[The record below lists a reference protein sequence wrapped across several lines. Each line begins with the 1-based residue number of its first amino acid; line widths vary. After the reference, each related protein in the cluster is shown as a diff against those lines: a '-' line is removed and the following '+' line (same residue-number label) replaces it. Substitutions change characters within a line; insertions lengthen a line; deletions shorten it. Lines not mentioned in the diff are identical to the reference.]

1 MVWNLKH
8 TYGVKDIPLS
18 AALSP
23 AELYSSVTENYM
35 DILKEKL
42 EKDQDFYRNAEEI
55 KEVDDQLSQ
64 ISSFVIIKGNDEIFY
79 IGIEH
84 EEDDVL
90 QVLPAAFF
98 FI

>member
-1 MVWNLKH
+1 MKLNTRLIVIFFAVIFLPFILAASTFFVICGSMVWNLKH

-42 EKDQDFYRNAEEI
+42 EKN
-55 KEVDDQLSQ
+55 S
-64 ISSFVIIKGNDEIFY
+64 
-79 IGIEH
+79 
-84 EEDDVL
+84 
-90 QVLPAAFF
+90 
-98 FI
+98 